1 MIDERALLEEEL
13 ERFTPDPDMLGRVI
27 RRRERKLRRQ
37 RVTAGVLGIAIAAA
51 VTLAAVSVL
60 NDQGVD
66 ESHTTPSPTVTPAP
80 APVTELPEPLGELAP
95 GYRLVDVDTGEASS
109 LPSNITS
116 IRGATNFDVS
126 PDGSK
131 ILFDN
136 SGITTP
142 SEDPVRLGY
151 HQVYIA
157 NIDGSE
163 LRQLTNDAVGASQP
177 SWSPDGTK
185 VVYLGG
191 WGKVCCFGKPADL
204 MVLDLPTGLAEQL
217 VQGRAQDLLDPSFGP
232 NGDTIVFTSYPGSE
246 GDRDREDLWT
256 IPVSGGSPTLFLPDR
271 GGEATFSPD
280 GKQVTYLGLG
290 KLLSANGRCAS
301 FYGVGWLSDV
311 DGNNPHPIA
320 PGATADERDSTVGVW
335 SPDGTKIAYSS
346 GLLSPVPGGCTWLSS
361 TEGVHVQDLDT
372 GITTLLTYGSAID
385 WVDDHTLL
393 VRAQR
398 GDQPA

>member
-60 NDQGVD
+60 NEQGVD

-80 APVTELPEPLGELAP
+80 APVTELPEPLVELAP

-142 SEDPVRLGY
+142 S
-151 HQVYIA
+151 
-157 NIDGSE
+157 
-163 LRQLTNDAVGASQP
+163 
-177 SWSPDGTK
+177 
-185 VVYLGG
+185 
-191 WGKVCCFGKPADL
+191 
-204 MVLDLPTGLAEQL
+204 
-217 VQGRAQDLLDPSFGP
+217 
-232 NGDTIVFTSYPGSE
+232 
-246 GDRDREDLWT
+246 
-256 IPVSGGSPTLFLPDR
+256 
-271 GGEATFSPD
+271 
-280 GKQVTYLGLG
+280 
-290 KLLSANGRCAS
+290 
-301 FYGVGWLSDV
+301 
-311 DGNNPHPIA
+311 
-320 PGATADERDSTVGVW
+320 
-335 SPDGTKIAYSS
+335 
-346 GLLSPVPGGCTWLSS
+346 
-361 TEGVHVQDLDT
+361 
-372 GITTLLTYGSAID
+372 
-385 WVDDHTLL
+385 
-393 VRAQR
+393 
-398 GDQPA
+398 